1 VYVRLEIIVRDIE
14 DKLADQSPSHIDH
27 WVGSRLRGR
36 RLNME
41 VTQSELAAV
50 LGVSIDEVE
59 RWEAGLNR
67 IPPKILLA
75 CANALQVKLMDLFSK
90 MPDSVYNSTIPI
102 NDQS

>member
-1 VYVRLEIIVRDIE
+1 
-14 DKLADQSPSHIDH
+14 
-27 WVGSRLRGR
+27 
-36 RLNME
+36 ME

-75 CANALQVKLMDLFSK
+75 CANALQVQLMDLFSK